1 MILHETPGFFG
12 HPELDTKDLVGQV
25 LNAGTDSSSG
35 STSFKYGQIC
45 CTGCTNW
52 SKSLYMLGESWR
64 AVKLLLPMRFLSIA
78 EVLLCFYHLLPS
90 YFVNILFAQF
100 APPDASQARS
110 WVSPVFLHAAH
121 GCIMPGLPT
130 VDPGVP
136 LLLVGNHQ
144 LLLD

>member
-1 MILHETPGFFG
+1 VLKACKGNESSTPGGKIWILHETPGFFG

-64 AVKLLLPMRFLSIA
+64 AV
-78 EVLLCFYHLLPS
+78 
-90 YFVNILFAQF
+90 
-100 APPDASQARS
+100 
-110 WVSPVFLHAAH
+110 
-121 GCIMPGLPT
+121 
-130 VDPGVP
+130 
-136 LLLVGNHQ
+136 
-144 LLLD
+144 